1 MIAALV
7 SLLRRSTPCTPRVCS
22 GCGSVTTRLTP
33 AQSAQAGSKI
43 LPTCRRR
50 GCTGRLR
57 LLTDDATDRLI
68 NDLNKTA
75 APGWNPGAAEP
86 NDCLES
92 KDMTRSIPRHAREIH
107 AGDIITRDPDHENR
121 PVRWRASNRAEVTGD
136 GVAIIDYVDQADGVK
151 GIAYYGGLVTL
162 TVEPA
167 GGAQ

>member
-1 MIAALV
+1 MIPALV
-7 SLLRRSTPCTPRVCS
+7 ALLRRSTPCTPRVCS

-50 GCTGRLR
+50 GCTGVLC
-57 LLTDDATDRLI
+57 LMSDGIDRLI
-68 NDLNKTA
+68 ADIKNG
-75 APGWNPGAAEP
+75 APGWTPGTPPNPP

-107 AGDIITRDPDHENR
+107 AGDIITADPDHENR

>member
-1 MIAALV
+1 MGVADAVATVAGHILAR
-7 SLLRRSTPCTPRVCS
+7 LRDD
-22 GCGSVTTRLTP
+22 LTP
-33 AQSAQAGSKI
+33 AQETV
-43 LPTCRRR
+43 LRRALAAEAER
-50 GCTGRLR
+50 
-57 LLTDDATDRLI
+57 I
-68 NDLNKTA
+68 NKTA

-107 AGDIITRDPDHENR
+107 AGDIITADPDHENR

>member
-1 MIAALV
+1 MRVADAVATVAGHILAR
-7 SLLRRSTPCTPRVCS
+7 LRDD
-22 GCGSVTTRLTP
+22 LTP
-33 AQSAQAGSKI
+33 AQEI
-43 LPTCRRR
+43 VLRRA
-50 GCTGRLR
+50 
-57 LLTDDATDRLI
+57 LTAEAERI
-68 NDLNKTA
+68 NKTA

>member
-1 MIAALV
+1 MGVADAVATVAGHILAR
-7 SLLRRSTPCTPRVCS
+7 LRDD
-22 GCGSVTTRLTP
+22 LTP
-33 AQSAQAGSKI
+33 AQETV
-43 LPTCRRR
+43 LRRALAAEAER
-50 GCTGRLR
+50 
-57 LLTDDATDRLI
+57 I
-68 NDLNKTA
+68 NKTA

-107 AGDIITRDPDHENR
+107 AGDIITADPDHENR
-121 PVRWRASNRAEVTGD
+121 PVRWRASNRAKVTGD